1 MKDKQQKYLLEHYNN
16 PDTYYAAAFG
26 FAAFF
31 ILSCFFKYYY
41 YKIYAIRGT
50 PGCRSPCNF
59 FRKPNEKKRQWG
71 EIKHAEIRKHKN
83 GIYKPGL
90 FTA

>member
-26 FAAFF
+26 FAAFLYCPVSSNT
-31 ILSCFFKYYY
+31 IITKYMPFEVRPDVDHLV
-41 YKIYAIRGT
+41 IF
-50 PGCRSPCNF
+50 S
-59 FRKPNEKKRQWG
+59 RKPNEKKRQWG

-83 GIYKPGL
+83 GIYKYN
-90 FTA
+90 